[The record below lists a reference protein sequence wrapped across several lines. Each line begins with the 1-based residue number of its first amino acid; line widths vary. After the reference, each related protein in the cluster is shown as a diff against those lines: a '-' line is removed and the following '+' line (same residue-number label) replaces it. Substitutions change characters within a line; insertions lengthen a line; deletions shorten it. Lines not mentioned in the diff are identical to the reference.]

1 MAGKASQ
8 LLLPTGF
15 ALDSLLVCGV
25 GTLLIE
31 TFHRF
36 NVRGLDRVEG
46 TRWLHNRG
54 RVGMLEADRVT
65 QFVLGRVDDPLR
77 GVAVVGIKQVA
88 GI

>member
-1 MAGKASQ
+1 M
-8 LLLPTGF
+8 
-15 ALDSLLVCGV
+15 
-25 GTLLIE
+25 IE

-36 NVRGLDRVEG
+36 NVRWLDRVEG

-54 RVGMLEADRVT
+54 RVGMLEADCVT

-88 GI
+88 GV